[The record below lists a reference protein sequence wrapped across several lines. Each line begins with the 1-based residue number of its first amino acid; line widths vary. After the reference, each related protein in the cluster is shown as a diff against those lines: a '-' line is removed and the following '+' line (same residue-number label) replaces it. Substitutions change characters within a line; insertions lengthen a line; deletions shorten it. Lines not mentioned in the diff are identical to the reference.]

1 MELELKH
8 FAPHLPYGLK
18 VQLSQKGVFN
28 LDEEFPQP
36 HNEICEITNILKC
49 NNEWQV
55 EISEVAGDDS
65 FGLIDLDEIIP
76 LLLPMSSLYTEMEDG
91 NVPMKVIGE
100 MLEYDLKKYTYDDG
114 DVFYGFD
121 LTDTSIPYKVPMED
135 REIYLIYF
143 DTQCNWFKMVN
154 QFLDV
159 DSDCEHIPFSLEVA
173 DYLDSL
179 HFDWRYGLIDKGLAI
194 DKTKIK

>member
-8 FAPHLPYGLK
+8 LAPYLPYGLK
-18 VQLSQKGVFN
+18 GIAYVSKDIALDYVDIKGCN
-28 LDEEFPQP
+28 RSELY
-36 HNEICEITNILKC
+36 CEYT
-49 NNEWQV
+49 
-55 EISEVAGDDS
+55 SERYKNMSGTRKW
-65 FGLIDLDEIIP
+65 FDLYEVKPI
-76 LLLPMSSLYTEMEDG
+76 LLPISSLYTEMEDG
-91 NVPMKVIGE
+91 KVPMKVIGE

-121 LTDTSIPYKVPMED
+121 LTDASIQYKVPMED

-159 DSDCEHIPFSLEVA
+159 DSDCEYIPFSLEVA

-179 HFDWRYGLIDKGLAI
+179 HFDWRYGLIDKGVAI

>member
-1 MELELKH
+1 MKLNISHLC
-8 FAPHLPYGLK
+8 PYLPYGMKWKFDGEDLTHD
-18 VQLSQKGVFN
+18 VVGLDITNRGVKLVSPYN
-28 LDEEFPQP
+28 DYGD
-36 HNEICEITNILKC
+36 CEISSGKPI
-49 NNEWQV
+49 
-55 EISEVAGDDS
+55 
-65 FGLIDLDEIIP
+65 
-76 LLLPMSSLYTEMEDG
+76 LLPISSLYTEMEDG
-91 NVPMKVIGE
+91 KVPMKVIGE

-159 DSDCEHIPFSLEVA
+159 DSDCEHIQFNLEVS
-173 DYLDSL
+173 DYLDSICC
-179 HFDWRYGLIDKGLAI
+179 DWRYGLIDKGLAL

>member
-8 FAPHLPYGLK
+8 IQSYQIGGDKSLK
-18 VQLSQKGVFN
+18 VQFADPNYKKHHDKNISVIGRLVGINVWDKSQSIFASIEADNGCRYGLS
-28 LDEEFPQP
+28 
-36 HNEICEITNILKC
+36 
-49 NNEWQV
+49 
-55 EISEVAGDDS
+55 
-65 FGLIDLDEIIP
+65 LDEIKP

-91 NVPMKVIGE
+91 KVPMKIIGE
-100 MLEYDLKKYTYDDG
+100 MLEYDLEKYVDDDG
-114 DVFYGFD
+114 DIFYGFD
-121 LTDTSIPYKVPMED
+121 LTDTSIPHKVPMED

-159 DSDCEHIPFSLEVA
+159 DSDCEYIPFSLEVA

-179 HFDWRYGLIDKGLAI
+179 HFDWRYGLIDKGLAL